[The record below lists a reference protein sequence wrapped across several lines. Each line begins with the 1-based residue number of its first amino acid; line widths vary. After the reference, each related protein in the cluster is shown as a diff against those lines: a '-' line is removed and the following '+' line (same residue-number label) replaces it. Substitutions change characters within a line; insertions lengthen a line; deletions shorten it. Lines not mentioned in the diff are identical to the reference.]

1 MTVNAIK
8 PTFSTREGYLSWRAE
23 WKAVYARSTAD
34 IRKARAELVIAQ
46 KAGASKEIVS
56 PLAKDLLEKRVIGS
70 KMMTL
75 LNEAKLR
82 RDRIIGMHK
91 DLEAQFASFPLTL
104 SKSRTIDFHFNKGS
118 LEYPFLPMWTLKA
131 QGKSFYI
138 HHIDAQCP
146 WSTREL
152 PEGSTRGMIR
162 LRNADLTIDK
172 DGVATIT
179 PHRVELKAVA

>member
-8 PTFSTREGYLSWRAE
+8 PTFTTREGYLSWRAE
-23 WKAVYARSTAD
+23 WKAAYARSTAD
-34 IRKARAELVIAQ
+34 IREARAALVSAQ
-46 KAGASKEIVS
+46 KSGAAKEIVA
-56 PLAKDLLEKRVIGS
+56 PLAKDLFQKRVIGA

-82 RDRIIGMHK
+82 RDRIIGMLK
-91 DLEAQFASFPLTL
+91 GLEEQFASFPLTL
-104 SKSRTIDFHFNKGS
+104 SKCRNIDFHFNKGS
-118 LEYPFLPMWTLKA
+118 LEFPFLPMWTLKA

-138 HHIDAQCP
+138 HHIDAHCP

-162 LRNADLTIDK
+162 LRNADISIDK
-172 DGVATIT
+172 EGVATIT
-179 PHRVELKAVA
+179 PHQVELKAVA